1 MALKLA
7 GARVVAQCMRDHGVE
22 NFPDPDPNDLSRS
35 VPDAV
40 RDDPQYDE
48 AKAVCDTKGASP
60 GVTP

>member
-1 MALKLA
+1 
-7 GARVVAQCMRDHGVE
+7 
-22 NFPDPDPNDLSRS
+22 